1 MTGMKNT
8 QVGARSGKARG
19 TLGTVAALFFVIAS
33 IDAGIYLAELI
44 TDGDHWAPM
53 LQVAFVMLLISWIS
67 GALHF
72 HRVKKMSNRNA

>member
-1 MTGMKNT
+1 MKST

-19 TLGTVAALFFVIAS
+19 ILGTVAALFFVIAS

-44 TDGDHWAPM
+44 TDGDHWTPM
-53 LQVAFVMLLISWIS
+53 LEVAFVMLLISWIA

-72 HRVKKMSNRNA
+72 HRGKKMDSRSA